1 MINQKLCNMNSNSWQ
16 ILPIAQPEPWLIEKV
31 GNYAA
36 QLLWQRG
43 LQTEAQIQAFLD
55 PKAHKPTSAIAFGE
69 EMIWA
74 VERIKVAREKGQK
87 VAIWGDFDAD
97 GITATSV
104 LWEGLGQFFTQNEQ
118 LVYYIPNRLTESHG
132 LSISG
137 IDTLIKDCQL
147 IITCDTG
154 STSLKEIDYLRSLS
168 IDLIITDHHTLPE
181 LRPPV
186 TAIIN
191 PRYLSNDHPLYHLSG
206 VAVAYKLIEALYE
219 SLPTV
224 PIQPLTNLLDLVAI
238 GLVADLVQLSGDC
251 RYLAQIGIEE
261 LKKKSRLGV
270 KFLLE
275 ACKKEGDRPT
285 DISFGIAPRI
295 NSISRIWGDV
305 YKCVEMLT
313 SSDPVRCQELV
324 ALAEEANNQRK
335 ALQKKIYNQVKERI
349 TSIDL
354 STSPILVLEDAGWHA
369 GILGVVS
376 GQIVQEYNRPVIL
389 LNIEGDIAR
398 GSARSPQG
406 IDLYSLIKGQEQ
418 LLTSFGG
425 HPLAAGLSLPV
436 QNLEL
441 FRESLFQR
449 FWQQYGAISPKSITV
464 DLNLTISDLGQG
476 LFRQIKQLEPYGMGN
491 PAPKLLIKD
500 CRFTDKFN
508 ANIRN
513 RKGQKLQYLKSEFL
527 LEDQTGSIKGHWWD
541 RSTDQIPN
549 EVCDVVLELVDN
561 SYKKEYEVRIIDVSV
576 KSELPVEADFEVIKQ
591 IELVAGLN
599 PNHLNPNH
607 LNPNLSGEQLWQTLV
622 GIAKYLS
629 RTGQTISYSQ
639 LVQKLGIT
647 LPILDLGF
655 KALEKYG
662 WQIIQ
667 ADEHLKIK
675 KPRSNELSDSEL
687 IPTEVELLIGFV
699 NESVFRQKWR
709 SRDNQLVA

>member
-1 MINQKLCNMNSNSWQ
+1 MNSNSWQ
-16 ILPIAQPEPWLIEKV
+16 ILPPVQPESWLIEKV

-55 PKAHKPTSAIAFGE
+55 PKAYKSTNAIAFGS
-69 EMIWA
+69 EMLWA
-74 VERIKVAREKGQK
+74 VERIKAARAQGQK

-132 LSISG
+132 LSIAG
-137 IDTLIKDCQL
+137 LDTLKDCQL

-168 IDLIITDHHTLPE
+168 IDIIITDHHTLPE

-224 PIQPLTNLLDLVAI
+224 PNQPLTNLLDLVAI
-238 GLVADLVQLSGDC
+238 GLVADLVQLNGDC

-261 LKKKSRLGV
+261 LKKKHRLGV

-349 TSIDL
+349 TTIDL
-354 STSPILVLEDAGWHA
+354 STSPILVLEDGGWHA

-389 LNIEGDIAR
+389 LNVEGDIAR

-441 FRESLFQR
+441 FREAIIQR
-449 FWQQYGAISPKSITV
+449 FWQQYGTISPKSITV
-464 DLNLTISDLGQG
+464 DLTLTISDLGQG

-491 PAPKLLIKD
+491 PAPKLLVKD

-527 LEDQTGSIKGHWWD
+527 LEDQTGSIRGHWWD
-541 RSTDQIPN
+541 RATDQIPN

-591 IELVAGLN
+591 MELAAG
-599 PNHLNPNH
+599 LNPNH

-639 LVQKLGIT
+639 LLQKLGIT

-655 KALEKYG
+655 NALEKYG

-667 ADEHLKIK
+667 TDEHLKIK
-675 KPRSNELSDSEL
+675 KPKSNELPDSEL

-699 NESVFRQKWR
+699 NESVFQQKWR